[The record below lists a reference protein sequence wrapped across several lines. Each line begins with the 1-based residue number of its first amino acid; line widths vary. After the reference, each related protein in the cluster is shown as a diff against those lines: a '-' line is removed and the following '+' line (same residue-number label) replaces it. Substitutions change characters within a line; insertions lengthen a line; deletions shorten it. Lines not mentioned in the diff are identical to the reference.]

1 MHPLLELDKDI
12 TLFINGS
19 DSLMWDGVI
28 YAATQTITWIPVG
41 LLLLY
46 LVYQQGGWKSLLRV
60 LAMIL
65 WGILISD

>member
-46 LVYQQGGWKSLLRV
+46 LVYQ
-60 LAMIL
+60 
-65 WGILISD
+65 